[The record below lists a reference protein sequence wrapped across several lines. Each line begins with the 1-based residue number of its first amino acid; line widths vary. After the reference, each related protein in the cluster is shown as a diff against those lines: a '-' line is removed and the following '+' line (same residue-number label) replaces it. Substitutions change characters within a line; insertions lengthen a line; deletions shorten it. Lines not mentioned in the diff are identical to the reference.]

1 MMEEDWMFHPP
12 HGNWI
17 KSMAHYI
24 DHQMRWRTPV
34 AKIFEDIKRC
44 PPKNGWDEDHEQLIQ
59 TMLKIKKREFDL

>member
-1 MMEEDWMFHPP
+1 MDEDWMFHPP

-17 KSMAHYI
+17 KSMTQYI

-34 AKIFEDIKRC
+34 EKIVEDIKRC
-44 PPKNGWDEDHEQLIQ
+44 PPKNGWDDDHKKLIQ